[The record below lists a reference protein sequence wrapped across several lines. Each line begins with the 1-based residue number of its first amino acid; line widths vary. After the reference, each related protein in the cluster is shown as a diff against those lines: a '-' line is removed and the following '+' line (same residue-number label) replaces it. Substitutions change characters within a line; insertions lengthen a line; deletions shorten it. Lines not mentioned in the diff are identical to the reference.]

1 MQEYIKKILGSR
13 TTVLIISNDE
23 MVDIIEIVK
32 YLEDSS
38 LLPKQNSEINQNEAK
53 EPKRLFLTVLL
64 GTLSAS
70 LLGIMLVGKEI
81 KRSGDGIIRASYGS
95 KRFSKNK
102 YPLKS
107 DILLIL

>member
-1 MQEYIKKILGSR
+1 MKWKTLQKQSNILKIL
-13 TTVLIISNDE
+13 VYYQNK
-23 MVDIIEIVK
+23 IVK
-32 YLEDSS
+32 QIKMKQKNQRDYL
-38 LLPKQNSEINQNEAK
+38 
-53 EPKRLFLTVLL
+53 RVLL